1 MKKKLIAILLAAV
14 TTFST
19 ATFFDFGTAIQVQA
33 KEKQETIG
41 DNKISPIVIPEAVTE
56 FKFPTNTVITSA
68 KIISGDVVTVNG
80 DKVTLPDYC
89 KVEGKINQRVGEGTD
104 GPKEYYIGF
113 ELRLPTQ
120 WNERLFYEGGGGSD
134 GVIKPPV
141 GLRQTGAVP
150 ALARGFATVSTDS
163 GHQGSDCKFGVDQQA
178 RLDYFYNAIDQ
189 VTITAKSII
198 KNYYGEAPIYSYY
211 VGGSNGGR
219 QALIAAQRFGNYFD
233 GIVSGAPALNVTNAA
248 IAEMWNNQLMAEIAK
263 KDENGQQMLNTAF
276 SDSDLKLVSQAILKQ
291 LDALDGLED
300 GLVFDIEGARKFDTS
315 KLPRKING
323 SSEGLT
329 DEQINAL
336 KILFGGPKDSK
347 GNQLY
352 SNWAWDPGLTDAGW
366 RKWNLGTEKDA
377 ARNVSLG
384 ADSTSH
390 VFRTP
395 AADVGY
401 DSASLLKWSLAYNF
415 DTDPA
420 KQKLSEA
427 LHNAVSTNYNEFKS
441 HNGKLILYHGMADP
455 VFSAYD
461 TINYYNKVVAA
472 NGGLKATQDF
482 ARLFLVPSMSHV
494 NGGPATD
501 QFDMLTA
508 IMNWTEKDEAP
519 DKIIASGSKG
529 GALEG
534 VSRPLFPYPA
544 QTVYSG
550 KGDKNS
556 ADSFV
561 AKTPE
566 K

>member
-14 TTFST
+14 TTFSAT
-19 ATFFDFGTAIQVQA
+19 TFFDFGATIQVQA
-33 KEKQETIG
+33 KDKQESIESV
-41 DNKISPIVIPEAVTE
+41 KISSIVSPEAIAG

-68 KIISGDVVTVNG
+68 KIVSGDIVTVNG

-89 KVEGKINQRVGEGTD
+89 KVEGKINKRIGD
-104 GPKEYYIGF
+104 GPNGPTEYSIGF
-113 ELRLPTQ
+113 ELRLPAK

-141 GLRQTGAVP
+141 GLRQTGTVP
-150 ALARGFATVSTDS
+150 ALARGFATVATDS
-163 GHQGSDCKFGVDQQA
+163 GHQGNDCQFGVDQQA

-189 VTITAKSII
+189 VTVTAKSII
-198 KNYYGEAPIYSYY
+198 KDYYGKSPKYSYY

-233 GIVSGAPALNVTNAA
+233 GIVAGAPALNVTNAS
-248 IAEMWNNQLMAEIAK
+248 IAEMWNNQLMAKIAQ
-263 KDENGQQMLNTAF
+263 KDSNNQPMLNTAF
-276 SDSDLKLVSQAILKQ
+276 SDADLKLVSKAITKQ
-291 LDALDGLED
+291 LDASDGLED

-315 KLPRKING
+315 KLPKKTND
-323 SSEGLT
+323 SDGLT

-336 KILFGGPKDSK
+336 KTLMEGPKDSK
-347 GNQLY
+347 GNKLY
-352 SNWAWDPGLTDAGW
+352 SNWAWDPGLSDAGW
-366 RKWNLGTEKDA
+366 RRWNLGTEKDS

-384 ADSTSH
+384 ADSAAH

-401 DSASLLKWSLAYNF
+401 DPASLLKWSLEYNF

-472 NGGLKATQDF
+472 NGGLKSTQEF

-508 IMNWTEKDEAP
+508 IMDWTENSKAP

-529 GALEG
+529 GSLEG

-544 QTVYSG
+544 QTVYDG

>member
-1 MKKKLIAILLAAV
+1 MKKKLIVILLAAV

-19 ATFFDFGTAIQVQA
+19 ATYFDFNTTIQVQA
-33 KEKQETIG
+33 KESRETIRSNNIG
-41 DNKISPIVIPEAVTE
+41 PVVTPEAVAG

-68 KIISGDVVTVNG
+68 KIVTGDTVTVNG

-89 KVEGKINQRVGEGTD
+89 KVEGKINQRIGEGPD

-141 GLRQTGAVP
+141 GLRQTGTVP
-150 ALARGFATVSTDS
+150 ALARGFATVATDS
-163 GHQGSDCKFGVDQQA
+163 GHQGNDCQFGVDQQA

-189 VTITAKSII
+189 VTVTAKSII
-198 KNYYGEAPIYSYY
+198 KDYYGESPVYSYY

-233 GIVSGAPALNVTNAA
+233 GIVAGAPALNVTNAA
-248 IAEMWNNQLMAEIAK
+248 IAEMWNNQLMAKIAQ
-263 KDENGQQMLNTAF
+263 KDSKEQPMLNTAF
-276 SDSDLKLVSQAILKQ
+276 SDADLKLVSSAILKQ
-291 LDALDGLED
+291 LDAADGLED

-315 KLPRKING
+315 KLPKKTAD
-323 SSEGLT
+323 SDGLT

-336 KILFGGPKDSK
+336 KTLMDGPKDSK

-352 SNWAWDPGLTDAGW
+352 SNWAWDPGLSDAGW
-366 RKWNLGTEKDA
+366 RKWNLGTEKDP

-384 ADSTSH
+384 ADSTAH
-390 VFRTP
+390 VFRTT

-401 DSASLLKWSLAYNF
+401 DPASLLKWSLEYNF

-420 KQKLSEA
+420 KQKMSES

-461 TINYYNKVVAA
+461 TINYYNKVVDA
-472 NGGLKATQDF
+472 NGGLEATQDF

-508 IMNWTEKDEAP
+508 IMDWTEKDKAP

-529 GALEG
+529 GSLEG
-534 VSRPLFPYPA
+534 ISRPLFPYPA
-544 QTVYSG
+544 QTIYDG

-556 ADSFV
+556 ADSFI
-561 AKTPE
+561 AKTP
-566 K
+566 KK